1 MKPGQ
6 WIGIVGPSGCGKST
20 IAGMI
25 AGLYQPWSG
34 EILFDGKP
42 RSAYPREVLTSS
54 LSVVDQEPSLFEG
67 TIANNI
73 KMWDSTIQ
81 DFEVIYAARDAAI
94 HKDVSEMVNGYQHKL
109 KSDGRNL
116 SGGQRQRLE
125 IARALAPDP
134 SVLILDEA
142 TSALDADTEY
152 EVIRAIRN
160 RGITCIVV
168 SHRLSVIRDCDE
180 IVVLDHGKAIE
191 RGTHDT
197 LMARDG
203 VYTRLI
209 ANES

>member
-1 MKPGQ
+1 MRQGELLRGTFHVGTQ
-6 WIGIVGPSGCGKST
+6 VLDIGLQLLVHG
-20 IAGMI
+20 
-25 AGLYQPWSG
+25 
-34 EILFDGKP
+34 
-42 RSAYPREVLTSS
+42 VLT
-54 LSVVDQEPSLFEG
+54 LVVV
-67 TIANNI
+67 
-73 KMWDSTIQ
+73 
-81 DFEVIYAARDAAI
+81 EVVILYLR
-94 HKDVSEMVNGYQHKL
+94 VLLPCV
-109 KSDGRNL
+109 GR
-116 SGGQRQRLE
+116 G
-125 IARALAPDP
+125 
-134 SVLILDEA
+134 
-142 TSALDADTEY
+142 ALDADTEY